1 MPDDVIQDALGGS
14 ISGTPDGLKVE
25 DLGTNCIWNADDGSS
40 VKVEFNVLS
49 FDTQKDLFSFGG
61 DDFDEISIGGQDAFT
76 YTTGGTTRARRWS
89 SSAVAT
95 RSRCT
100 SRRRRSRALFAVA
113 DAALDGLDDL

>member
-1 MPDDVIQDALGGS
+1 M
-14 ISGTPDGLKVE
+14 E

-76 YTTGGTTRARRWS
+76 YTTGGDNSGA
-89 SSAVAT
+89 AVVELGGGDEVPLYVEAPT
-95 RSRCT
+95 VEG
-100 SRRRRSRALFAVA
+100 AIAVA